1 MSHIVTTQCLP
12 FGQAQVQ
19 HVLPAGLSLLEI
31 YTSVCPLNRHDVMA
45 EIWVADHI
53 IPARLWH
60 TIRPKTGVPVV
71 IRLVPQGGGGGKNPL
86 RTLLTVAI
94 TLAAPMFGGALAAAI
109 GVPTAGIMGISAAS
123 IGSGI
128 ISVAGNLLISAIA
141 PAPKQKLNS
150 LSPSN
155 QRDSQ
160 TLFIEG
166 ARNQKRPH
174 QAVPRILG
182 FHRVVPPI
190 AADNWTE
197 TAGGKQYVRQLFL
210 WGYGELEISA
220 LKIGDTDLSNYDD
233 VELETVTGS
242 LNVPPSVGLYPN
254 DITQTDLSI
263 QLRQADGWAV
273 QTTDL
278 NADEIIVDLT
288 LPNGLYNYDDQG
300 KRRSYSASVQAEYAP
315 TGTTAWVA
323 LDAQT
328 WTQATTAAIRKE
340 MRVKV
345 SLGQY
350 DVRVRKTSADAS
362 EDGTSD
368 NTYWTA
374 LKTVTYG
381 NPITHAGIA
390 VTALRMRA
398 TEQLNGPVDDLSGLC
413 KSVCLDWNAPTQSWV
428 RRATNNPASLYRLA
442 LQDRA
447 NARPVPD
454 SKLNLPE
461 IQAWHE
467 FCAAKG
473 LTFNAV
479 YDYTTSLQDVLTDI
493 CTVGR
498 AVPDKVNG
506 KWTVSVDRE
515 QTIPA
520 QLFTPRNT
528 WEYEGERTFPEVPH
542 ALRCE
547 FLNEQ
552 KGYARDE
559 RIVYAD
565 GHSVATATD
574 YQALEFYGVTN
585 PTQIWRMAREYLATM
600 VHRSITH
607 SFSVDLENL
616 VVRKGQLFHFA
627 HDVVMI
633 GVGAG
638 RIVSL
643 ELDLE
648 EENIVAFTCDEEFEM
663 VTGQLYGI
671 RVRRADGTDVQ
682 HAVTTVSGMH
692 RRLVFEIPQPV
703 GSVGVDNLLAFG
715 LRTRETI
722 PLVLQRIERREGYT
736 ARLYA
741 KDAAPQIYQAGSGP
755 VPPYVS
761 SVTGLV
767 PTTRPQ
773 PPVLRSIQMGQTVM
787 VQTADG
793 RFIPRLQIDLDN
805 SNNFGVVPRVFI
817 RRADEDEYQRAQ
829 IVMATPERV
838 ILEGLED
845 QQTYYIQI
853 TYEATGGS
861 AVRNTYVSDPLLI
874 AGMLYETS
882 PGPPAD
888 PTGLRVSVNGRI
900 LILSWDACPDVDYI
914 GTEIRFT
921 DDVIGPSYTA
931 GTVIRSGVISNF
943 ISLPFRYGTYMVKH
957 RDRSGRFSVNMASVI
972 PSAQDLT
979 LANVVEVITEHPT
992 FVGSKENVQ
1001 VTSGSMTLI
1010 DPTLPGVYTYAAPLD
1025 LGEVYTCTLFP
1036 TLTAQ
1041 PENRGAYMS
1050 SWSSLAGVESLSGTI
1065 PSGSWRAEHQ
1075 VTLTSDDPFG
1085 SAPTWSPWQSLE
1097 MGEYTFRGVRFRIVL
1112 TSINPI
1118 VSPLISAAEVTVD
1131 MPDRQIGREGVNVPD
1146 AGLVVTYDAAFAA
1159 NPAVLVTI
1167 IDGASGDRVQFTAR
1181 TASGFSLIIYN
1192 TAGVA
1197 VSRTINWFSK
1207 GYGRKVL

>member
-19 HVLPAGLSLLEI
+19 HVLPAGLSLLEM
-31 YTSVCPLNRHDVMA
+31 SVAVCPINRHDVRA
-45 EIWVADHI
+45 EIYVADI
-53 IPARLWH
+53 MVPASRWH
-60 TIRPKTGVPVV
+60 VVRPKAGVPVI
-71 IRLVPQGGGGGKNPL
+71 IRIVPQGGGGGKNPL

-94 TLAAPMFGGALAAAI
+94 TLAAPMFGGALAGAI
-109 GVPTAGIMGISAAS
+109 GIPSAGIMGVSAAS

-141 PAPKQKLNS
+141 PAPKQKINS
-150 LSPSN
+150 LSPNN

-174 QAVPRILG
+174 QPVPRVLG
-182 FHRVVPPI
+182 FHRQVPPL
-190 AADNWTE
+190 AADSWTE

-210 WGYGELEISA
+210 WGYGELEISD
-220 LKIGDTDLSNYDD
+220 LKIGDTALSNYDD
-233 VELETVTGS
+233 VEVQTVVGALPVAPS
-242 LNVPPSVGLYPN
+242 LSLYPN

-263 QLRQADGWAV
+263 QLKQPDGWAV

-278 NADEIIVDLT
+278 NADEIIVDIT

-300 KRRSYSASVQAEYAP
+300 KKRSFTVSVQAEYAP
-315 TGTTAWVA
+315 TGTSAWVA

-345 SLGQY
+345 TRGQY
-350 DVRVRKTSADAS
+350 DVRVRKTSADAN

-368 NTYWTA
+368 NTYWTG

-381 NPITHAGIA
+381 NPISHTGVAA
-390 VTALRMRA
+390 TALRMRA

-413 KSVCLDWNAPTQSWV
+413 KTVCLDWDSTSQTWV
-428 RRATNNPASLYRLA
+428 KRATNNPASLYRLV

-454 SKLNLPE
+454 NKLNLPE

-467 FCAAKG
+467 FCATKG
-473 LTFNAV
+473 LRFNAV
-479 YDYTTSLQDVLTDI
+479 YDYTASLQEVLNDI
-493 CTVGR
+493 CAVGR

-506 KWTVSVDRE
+506 KWTVAVDRE

-528 WEYEGERTFPEVPH
+528 WDYEGDRAFPEMPH

-547 FLNEQ
+547 FLNEE

-565 GHSVATATD
+565 GYSAANASD
-574 YQALEFYGVTN
+574 YQALEFYGVTS
-585 PTQIWRMAREYLATM
+585 PAQIWRMAREYLATM

-607 SFSVDLENL
+607 SFNVDLENL

-627 HDVVMI
+627 HDVVMA
-633 GVGAG
+633 GVGSARILGIEFDGAG
-638 RIVSL
+638 
-643 ELDLE
+643 
-648 EENIVAFTCDEEFEM
+648 ENIVAFTCDEEFEM
-663 VTGQLYGI
+663 VTGQLYGVRI
-671 RVRRADGTDVQ
+671 RRADGTDIQ
-682 HAVTTVSGMH
+682 RAVITTPGLH
-692 RRLVFEIPQPV
+692 TRLAFESPQPLE
-703 GSVGVDNLLAFG
+703 SVGVDNLFAFG

-741 KDAAPQIYQAGSGP
+741 KDAAPQIYQASTGP
-755 VPPYVS
+755 VPPFQSSITAPVS
-761 SVTGLV
+761 N
-767 PTTRPQ
+767 TRPL
-773 PPVLRSIQMGQTVM
+773 PPVLRGIQMGQAVM

-805 SNNFGVVPRVFI
+805 PNSFGVVPRVFI
-817 RRADEDEYQRAQ
+817 RRSDEDEQQRAQ
-829 IVMATPERV
+829 LVMATPERV

-845 QQTYYIQI
+845 QQTYFIQI

-861 AVRNTYVSDPLLI
+861 AIRKTLVSDPLLI

-888 PTGLRVSVNGRI
+888 PTGLRVSVNGRV
-900 LILSWDACPDVDYI
+900 LILSWDACPDVDYV
-914 GTEIRFT
+914 GTEVRFT
-921 DDVIGPSYTA
+921 NETFGPSYTA
-931 GTVIRSGVISNF
+931 GTLIRTGITSNF
-943 ISLPFRYGTYMVKH
+943 ISLPFRYGTYMIKH
-957 RDRSGRFSVNMASVI
+957 RDKSGRLSVNMASVV
-972 PSAQDLT
+972 PSAQDLA
-979 LANVVEVITEHPT
+979 LANVVEVVTEHPT
-992 FVGSKENVQ
+992 FAGAKDNVQ
-1001 VTSGSMTLI
+1001 VVSGAMTLI
-1010 DPTLPGVYTYAAPLD
+1010 NTALPGIYSYVAPLD
-1025 LGEVYTCTLFP
+1025 LGEVYTCTLLP

-1041 PENRGAYMS
+1041 PQNRGAYMAA
-1050 SWSSLAGVESLSGTI
+1050 WSNLAGVESLSGAV

-1075 VTLTSDDPFG
+1075 VSITNDDPLG
-1085 SAPTWSPWQSLE
+1085 LLPNWSDWRPLE

-1112 TSINPI
+1112 TSLNPV
-1118 VSPLISAAEVTVD
+1118 VSPLVSAAEIIVD
-1131 MPDRQIGREGVNVPD
+1131 MPDRQIGLDGVVVPD
-1146 AGLVVTYDAAFAA
+1146 TGLTVTYDAPFAA
-1159 NPAVLVTI
+1159 NPVVLVMPL
-1167 IDGASGDRVQFTAR
+1167 DGQSGDRLEFVSRTSAGFT
-1181 TASGFSLIIYN
+1181 LQIYN
-1192 TAGVA
+1192 AAGVA
-1197 VSRTINWFSK
+1197 VSRTVNWLVK
-1207 GYGRKVL
+1207 GYGRKI